1 MLELLGL
8 TERERTA
15 LLLELLL
22 TVDPLR
28 VLTEVPELLRT
39 ALLLRTVAVLL
50 RTPELLL
57 RTALVLLRV
66 AVLRTPVVVL
76 RVASLLLRTRVPE
89 RVPITRPVELLR
101 VAPLRTAVLLLL
113 RTLVELV
120 RVRTDE
126 RAPSVP
132 AMPLPPLRV
141 KLE

>member
-28 VLTEVPELLRT
+28 VLIEEPELLRT
-39 ALLLRTVAVLL
+39 ALV
-50 RTPELLL
+50 LL

-101 VAPLRTAVLLLL
+101 VAPLRTAVLLLV
-113 RTLVELV
+113 RTPVVLV
-120 RVRTDE
+120 RVRTEE

-132 AMPLPPLRV
+132 AMPLAPLRV